1 MKTIYWSYWLYN
13 SNEELLYAGY
23 TSAYHNDLQM
33 TFKHY
38 AKRKMFWNEVVKIVV
53 TKMDEEQ
60 FYKRTN
66 ILGKYNSK

>member
-1 MKTIYWSYWLYN
+1 MKTIYWNYELYN
-13 SNEELLYAGY
+13 SNEELLYVGY

-38 AKRKMFWNEVVKIVV
+38 AKRIGFWGEVVKIIV

-60 FYKRTN
+60 FHKKIN
-66 ILGKYNSK
+66 IVGKYNSR